1 MSLEYTL
8 LQSSLHDWLKA
19 VFYLAFCYVLL
30 IVYVRGINSMNEN
43 LFKNFIQVLKSV
55 LIDELVSILTPF
67 LVQQVDFR

>member
-1 MSLEYTL
+1 MKE
-8 LQSSLHDWLKA
+8 
-19 VFYLAFCYVLL
+19 VFYLAFCNVLV